1 LYKQLSELWQ
11 KAGMYAHKWLSDSQA
26 VIEQYGRN
34 SRFREDI
41 NKEGSTPK
49 KST

>member
-1 LYKQLSELWQ
+1 
-11 KAGMYAHKWLSDSQA
+11 MHVHKWLSDSQA

-41 NKEGSTPK
+41 NKESLTPK